1 MNVSDFML
9 ESLPLCT
16 DLFEMCYWNGERK
29 NCCEIFSLQRTEE
42 GFCYSFNSLTAETK
56 KECYIRDFFMQ
67 SLLLNDQ
74 NPACTPR
81 QTTSSGRYS
90 GLTVVLKKDDQLLL
104 NGFSRGINVLIS
116 PTYEL
121 PEAGSGVVLKRKS
134 GRMLE
139 IEVTPII
146 IECSSKLISYSSAK
160 RECVLP
166 QEKALKFNNFY
177 SQTNCL
183 IECRHNFISKNCN
196 CQPYFFNDVTSG
208 LPECN
213 LEKLNCLANLSAEI
227 RVMADL
233 VYSNRI
239 LNMRNNTDCSC
250 PVPCYGTMYNS
261 LIKRSNLSVFDGEI
275 QHGLLDVHFS
285 NLGAVNYLRKISFSQ
300 QELIVSIGG
309 TGNLFLGCSVI
320 SLMELVYYF
329 FRGCVTILT
338 RCLRKYRQRLIQP
351 TRFGFYN

>member
-1 MNVSDFML
+1 MLFKLIQNYTDISTVHCVKYVGRKDFTVYERIFWLIGVTAFIFFAATLGITLWSRFEKMPVETIIKDIHYPL
-9 ESLPLCT
+9 AKFPFPAVTLCPTHPIEES
-16 DLFEMCYWNGERK
+16 
-29 NCCEIFSLQRTEE
+29 
-42 GFCYSFNSLTAETK
+42 
-56 KECYIRDFFMQ
+56 
-67 SLLLNDQ
+67 
-74 NPACTPR
+74 
-81 QTTSSGRYS
+81 
-90 GLTVVLKKDDQLLL
+90 
-104 NGFSRGINVLIS
+104 VLIS